1 MTITTDHNVVTMI
14 ITHVGSNTC
23 SNLLLHQ
30 LGLTTVVTRWITLQ
44 CSGVYHS
51 RLSSRWE
58 RYVSVIDCYRRPRTL
73 CVVRALCKVGNR
85 NEVAVLF
92 AHLAISS
99 RFVCPDS
106 RRIRAGAFAPGAMI
120 YHSSGPSVTH
130 RSPDTT
136 ILLHQYSTNSTVGEC
151 VCKTSSS

>member
-1 MTITTDHNVVTMI
+1 M
-14 ITHVGSNTC
+14 
-23 SNLLLHQ
+23 
-30 LGLTTVVTRWITLQ
+30 
-44 CSGVYHS
+44 
-51 RLSSRWE
+51 
-58 RYVSVIDCYRRPRTL
+58 
-73 CVVRALCKVGNR
+73 
-85 NEVAVLF
+85 LF

-136 ILLHQYSTNSTVGEC
+136 ILPYFTSTVPIVGEC